1 MSKDQ
6 SETTTTTTKHRKF
19 TLPFGRRSAKDS
31 DQNNNNN
38 NNNADDDNI
47 NNDNMTKLRGFM
59 NLGRTSL
66 TRERRG
72 TAGGEAKKVPLRMTT
87 SDEDRR

>member
-6 SETTTTTTKHRKF
+6 SETTTKLRKF

-38 NNNADDDNI
+38 NNADDDNNNI
-47 NNDNMTKLRGFM
+47 NNDNMTKLKGFM
-59 NLGRTSL
+59 HLGRTSL

-72 TAGGEAKKVPLRMTT
+72 TAGGEAKKVPLRITN